1 MKVIQKISLI
11 ITALCLV
18 LLTTSFSISAQTNSE
33 DNTLTETTLY
43 SGSMK
48 VDTPW
53 AVATS
58 THTTNTDGGKLD
70 PYIITKGGYF
80 RIEYTG
86 EEGNLSLAISNWT
99 TSQWA
104 TVAPSRSGKTET
116 GFYSDFTFED
126 CAAAYKSEDF
136 SDISAI
142 CTCNGSDSVT
152 INKLSW
158 YGYPIKNDL
167 GADAMLFRGSKSTNV
182 KNTNLTYFFTK
193 HVGGDWDAS
202 KINKD
207 SYFYVE
213 YKGAE
218 DGIFLALTSTS
229 GAPKWVA
236 VYPDKTVKK
245 DSNLYYSIYNYDNF
259 SKAFGTNF
267 ARLDQIQVYSNKDAD
282 VTLKRIAY
290 FSGNG
295 DPVDTSD
302 GTWDRPDTGIAFLGD
317 SIIQN
322 AMYLYNDFN
331 TILGRTD
338 CSNYGIACQTSVDC
352 EKRIDEIAKKNYSK
366 VVMLC
371 GINDIGHGVETA
383 DTIASYKSMFKKIN
397 DKNPNTKIYI
407 ISVLP
412 TTPVFF
418 ENEQYKIT
426 DLNKELKS
434 LSEQYDYVTFV
445 DCYSSFVGDDGYC
458 ISEYSA
464 DGIHPNEKGYS
475 VIAKVLNPYLND
487 EINTDTNN
495 TENTETEL
503 YTGNTE
509 VKTPWSPATT
519 TYTTNVNYPDVSGT
533 FNPSQIDKDGYFRVY
548 YTGEEGK
555 LYLAFNSWINPKWAR
570 VDPTNS
576 GKNETGYYSDFS
588 FTDCANAYGE
598 DFSDVSTI
606 SLFTSDTSSPMSITK
621 LSWISTK

>member
-33 DNTLTETTLY
+33 DNTLTETKLY

-48 VDTPW
+48 VYTPW
-53 AVATS
+53 AVAT
-58 THTTNTDGGKLD
+58 TTRTTNTDGGKLD

-202 KINKD
+202 K
-207 SYFYVE
+207 
-213 YKGAE
+213 
-218 DGIFLALTSTS
+218 
-229 GAPKWVA
+229 
-236 VYPDKTVKK
+236 
-245 DSNLYYSIYNYDNF
+245 
-259 SKAFGTNF
+259 
-267 ARLDQIQVYSNKDAD
+267 DAD

-295 DPVDTSD
+295 DPVDASD

-352 EKRIDEIAKKNYSK
+352 EKRVDEIAKKNYSK

-371 GINDIGHGVETA
+371 GINDIGQGVET
-383 DTIASYKSMFKKIN
+383 
-397 DKNPNTKIYI
+397 
-407 ISVLP
+407 
-412 TTPVFF
+412 
-418 ENEQYKIT
+418 
-426 DLNKELKS
+426 
-434 LSEQYDYVTFV
+434 
-445 DCYSSFVGDDGYC
+445 
-458 ISEYSA
+458 A

-487 EINTDTNN
+487 EIKTDTDNK
-495 TENTETEL
+495 ENAETEL
-503 YTGNTE
+503 YAGNTE

-519 TYTTNVNYPDVSGT
+519 TYTTNVNYPNVSGT
-533 FNPSQIDKDGYFRVY
+533 FNPSQINKDGYFRVY

-555 LYLAFNSWINPKWAR
+555 LYLTFNSWINPKWAR
-570 VDPTNS
+570 VNPTSS
-576 GKNETGYYSDFS
+576 GKTETGYYSDFS

-598 DFSDVSTI
+598 DFSDLSTI
-606 SLFTSDTSSPMSITK
+606 SSFTSDTSSPMSITK